1 MLLYKFMSRSLIYLL
16 TLLLFVLSGTGWT
29 LARYGINELRI
40 VMMVL
45 VMLICTVINLLQFL
59 RLPYRINLLLPGL
72 ITSIV
77 FSFVVQGSNVER
89 EFFSS
94 IGIINGIV
102 CGVVFLLQ
110 LLLEQKRTT

>member
-1 MLLYKFMSRSLIYLL
+1 MNRTRTYLL
-16 TLLLFVLSGTGWT
+16 TLLLLVLSGTGWT
-29 LARYGINELRI
+29 LARYGNNELRI
-40 VMMVL
+40 VMMFV
-45 VMLICTVINLLQFL
+45 VMLICIVINLLQFL
-59 RLPYRINLLLPGL
+59 RLPYYINLILPGL

-77 FSFVVQGSNVER
+77 FFFAVQGSNVER
-89 EFFSS
+89 VFFSS

>member
-1 MLLYKFMSRSLIYLL
+1 MSRSKTYLL
-16 TLLLFVLSGTGWT
+16 TLLLLVLSGTGWT
-29 LARYGINELRI
+29 LARYGNNELRI
-40 VMMVL
+40 VMMFV
-45 VMLICTVINLLQFL
+45 VMLICIVINLLQFL
-59 RLPYRINLLLPGL
+59 RLPFQLNILFPGI
-72 ITSIV
+72 ITSVV
-77 FSFVVQGSNVER
+77 FFFAVQGSNVER